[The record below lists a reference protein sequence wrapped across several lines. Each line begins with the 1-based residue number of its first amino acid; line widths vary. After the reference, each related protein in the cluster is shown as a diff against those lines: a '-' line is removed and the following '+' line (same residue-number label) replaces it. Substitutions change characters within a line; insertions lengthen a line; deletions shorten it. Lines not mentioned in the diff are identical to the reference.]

1 MQTMT
6 EMDVRKIEYMTDLI
20 GRTEEGE
27 FKQARIDMLNNS
39 ISTMIRRG
47 VSEVEILAQMIKS
60 YDK

>member
-6 EMDVRKIEYMTDLI
+6 EMDVRKIEYMSDLI
-20 GRTEEGE
+20 GRTKEGDLR
-27 FKQARIDMLNNS
+27 QARIDMLNSS
-39 ISTMIRRG
+39 ISLMIRRG